1 MGLDSRIKEGK
12 RPLTCFDEEQAKE
25 FLGKECYFSNCK
37 SHYKNLSAFEKY
49 VSLTDHCI
57 GTLTAVMDLGDR
69 VFDVDQQCNEFR
81 YCLPCEW
88 VKEHEPLEF
97 VPYTLDTWE
106 QEFKTGDVVFFK
118 GKEDT
123 WKDKNYYKCMYL
135 GHLENEKNRILVVL
149 GCWLFAFDELIDSF
163 EIYRNGTWEP
173 FGRKVEPKCYLK
185 NKEC

>member
-1 MGLDSRIKEGK
+1 MELDSRIKAGK
-12 RPLTCFDEEQAKE
+12 RPLNCFDTEQAKQ
-25 FLGKECYFSNCK
+25 FIGKQCYFSDDTRDFM
-37 SHYKNLSAFEKY
+37 NLDKADGDSSFYIAE
-49 VSLTDHCI
+49 LQNI
-57 GTLTAVMDLGDR
+57 WTA
-69 VFDVDQQCNEFR
+69 EE
-81 YCLPCEW
+81 YCFADNGNDYRFILPLDW
-88 VKEHEPLEF
+88 VEQPTTPEF

-163 EIYRNGTWEP
+163 EIYRNGNWEP
-173 FGRKVEPKCYLK
+173 FGKKVNEGKK
-185 NKEC
+185 